1 MRKSTAF
8 LATSSREPA
17 GKVKFPA
24 GQQLLSAAV
33 DWATPLGGNKNRLS
47 ATPRHRDR
55 HLAGSFMHLD
65 DLCADSPHHCGHD

>member
-1 MRKSTAF
+1 MRNSAAF

-33 DWATPLGGNKNRLS
+33 VWSTPLAGNKNRLS
-47 ATPRHRDR
+47 AQERHRDR
-55 HLAGSFMHLD
+55 HLAGLFTHLD
-65 DLCADSPHHCGHD
+65 DLCAHSPHHRGHD